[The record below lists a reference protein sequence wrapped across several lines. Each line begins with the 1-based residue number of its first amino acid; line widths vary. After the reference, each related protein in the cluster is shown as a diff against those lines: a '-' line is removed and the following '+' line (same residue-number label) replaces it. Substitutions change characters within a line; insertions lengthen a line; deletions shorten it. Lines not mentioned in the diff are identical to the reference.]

1 MQGGALSAN
10 APPSDKTKIDR
21 YSLIEQSH
29 DIILFNIAVTY
40 TIVLN
45 EYATTNRKDCLW

>member
-10 APPSDKTKIDR
+10 ASPSDKTNIDR
-21 YSLIEQSH
+21 YSLIEQSN
-29 DIILFNIAVTY
+29 DVLFNIAVTY

-45 EYATTNRKDCLW
+45 ELVTTNRKDCLW